1 MQRGLRSEIHRIGII
16 VVTLSVLG
24 LAIGHLTLTLLLGF
38 SAYLAWT
45 FSQILKLYRW
55 LESNREEAPPDAH
68 GVWGDISDQLY
79 RLQQGNKRAALL
91 HRSIIARIKSITTAL
106 DEGLVLLNN
115 HRELD
120 WWNPAAEKVFNL
132 ERSDRNQP
140 ITNLVRAP
148 AFVNFIQRGSFSK
161 PLEIKA
167 PNDDQRKLLISAST
181 FDEGNIA
188 LVIQDIT
195 RLRNMEQIAEAF
207 GISIAELMRDI

>member
-91 HRSIIARIKSITTAL
+91 HRSIIARPSPFDAKA
-106 DEGLVLLNN
+106 
-115 HRELD
+115 HR
-120 WWNPAAEKVFNL
+120 
-132 ERSDRNQP
+132 
-140 ITNLVRAP
+140 
-148 AFVNFIQRGSFSK
+148 
-161 PLEIKA
+161 
-167 PNDDQRKLLISAST
+167 
-181 FDEGNIA
+181 
-188 LVIQDIT
+188 
-195 RLRNMEQIAEAF
+195 
-207 GISIAELMRDI
+207 